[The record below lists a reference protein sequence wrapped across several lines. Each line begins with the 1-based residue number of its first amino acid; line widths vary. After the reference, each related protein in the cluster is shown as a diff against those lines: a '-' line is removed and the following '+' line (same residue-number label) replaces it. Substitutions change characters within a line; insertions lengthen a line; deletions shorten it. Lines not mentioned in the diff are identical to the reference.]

1 MRKNILITGAAG
13 FIGFHLLKKIS
24 ENINYKIT
32 IIDNFSRGKKDIEF
46 TDLIKKRKNI
56 KIKKMDLTKKF
67 VLKEDYS
74 HIFHLAAIVGVKNV
88 KKDPIK
94 TFDTNMVSTINIL
107 KAFENKKKRPV
118 LIFFSTS
125 EIYQPL
131 LDKNKLNFPTTET
144 QNFIYPSSFN
154 PRQSYYLSK
163 FFSEI
168 IIQLS
173 KFKYIIYRPHNIYGP
188 RMGYSHVIPELI
200 LKFKSLKKKIDV
212 FSPSHKRA
220 FCYVDDA
227 VSLILGS
234 CFKTKSLNKIFNLGN
249 MKEEVKITDLVKKI
263 KKILKSNKTINHRE
277 NTLGSPARRVP
288 NIKKIKE
295 IIKIKNFTSLNEGL
309 EKTVLWYEKNI

>member
-1 MRKNILITGAAG
+1 MKKHILITGAAG

-24 ENINYKIT
+24 KNKNYKIT
-32 IIDNFSRGKKDIEF
+32 IIDNFSRGKRDVEF
-46 TDLIKKRKNI
+46 INLIKKRKNI

-67 VLKEDYS
+67 VTKENYS

-94 TFDTNMVSTINIL
+94 TFDTNLVSTINIL
-107 KAFENKKKRPV
+107 KAFENKKIKPV

-200 LKFKSLKKKIDV
+200 LKFKSINKEIDV

-220 FCYVDDA
+220 FCYIDDA
-227 VSLILGS
+227 INLILSS
-234 CFKTKSLNKIFNLGN
+234 CFKTKSLDKIFNLGN
-249 MKEEVKITDLVKKI
+249 MKEEVRIKDLVIKI
-263 KKILKSNKTINHRE
+263 KKILKSNKKINHKE
-277 NTLGSPARRVP
+277 NTLGSPSRRVP
-288 NIKKIKE
+288 DINKINKIINIKK
-295 IIKIKNFTSLNEGL
+295 FTSLNQGL
-309 EKTVLWYEKNI
+309 EKTVLWYEKNA